1 MTDTN
6 VEQNILDCM
15 PYKAPFR
22 FIDEILEISDD
33 HIVGTYTFKENEFF
47 YAGHFPENP
56 ITPGAILSECMAQI
70 GLVALGIHLCRAT
83 PEQMKEI
90 KTLFSSNESHYYRM
104 VLPNEK
110 VIVKSTKIFFRLKNL
125 KCKVRMETES
135 GELICEGIM
144 VGVIAKL

>member
-1 MTDTN
+1 MIETTTK
-6 VEQNILDCM
+6 QNILDCM
-15 PYKAPFR
+15 PYKHPFR

-33 HIVGTYTFKENEFF
+33 HIVGCYTFKENEFF
-47 YAGHFPENP
+47 YEGHFPENP

-83 PEQMKEI
+83 PEQMKTI

-104 VLPNEK
+104 VLPREK
-110 VIVKSTKIFFRLKNL
+110 VIVRSTKVFFRLKNL

-135 GELICEGIM
+135 GDLICEATM
-144 VGVIAKL
+144 VGVIATI